1 MKPIAKLLLIG
12 AVAVGLSALVSTV
25 AQQSMSGRVAPTPA
39 PQFALADPI
48 RPGKVVLNDVVQG
61 RKAVLVNFWFYS

>member
-1 MKPIAKLLLIG
+1 MKPIAKLLLVG
-12 AVAVGLSALVSTV
+12 AVAVGICAVISTV
-25 AQQSMSGRVAPTPA
+25 AQESMSGRVAPTAA

-48 RPGKVVLNDVVQG
+48 RPGKIALQDVVQG